1 MRYLLYLY
9 CGPDEFRNGF
19 FLRRTTKFLEH
30 VESKTS
36 PIEIVVK
43 LSAHLRVKENFKLL
57 NFL

>member
-19 FLRRTTKFLEH
+19 VLRRTTK
-30 VESKTS
+30 TN

-43 LSAHLRVKENFKLL
+43 LSAHLGVKENFKLL
-57 NFL
+57 NLL